1 MRLTSVFSDLRS
13 PMGFMSKST
22 EALRSITTAATL
34 SLTLF
39 AGGFFQPAM
48 AQTRSLPKANFN
60 NYSGAGNNLPNA
72 GGLSLQEGQ
81 DRPRGAPPEVYNP
94 GEPSLQHKLVRWES
108 RFMPLKVW
116 ISPGKKLSDKPISQ
130 INQTRPQEVLG
141 LLKSDP
147 GFSSLQQCAGWTPG
161 MNSAAQVGIEQWKEF
176 QNEGLF
182 AFDFVDDPTMA
193 NILLF
198 WSDGFTGDEG
208 TGGVSTGGNTVAV
221 LYDAN
226 EVRNREAASG
236 GQPLQGTPVIIE
248 LRADESFDKLQGRAA
263 HEFGHAL
270 GIKEHS
276 PFNQDLMCVN
286 GIVRQLSASD
296 KATIR
301 WLYHQR
307 TPLLMLPPVI
317 ARGGGGG
324 GYNASGGGGYSSSGG
339 GGPIGG
345 VYNASG
351 GGVSNSA
358 SGGSTY
364 RSPQNTGGAVQS
376 GGGGWVDRA
385 PGSQPTSTNS
395 PAAGGDDYQSGS
407 RPGGGYR
414 IPTSRPVKQSDSYDD
429 EVPSRP
435 DSRADRPGATR
446 DSGDR
451 KAKDRSDKEREA
463 RDKEHEKELRDKD
476 REKDREKKPKKRLEE
491 PRVVTPTAPDYDA
504 PKEKP
509 SEGY

>member
-1 MRLTSVFSDLRS
+1 
-13 PMGFMSKST
+13 MSKST

-39 AGGFFQPAM
+39 VAGFFQPTM
-48 AQTRSLPKANFN
+48 AQTRSLPKANFS
-60 NYSGAGNNLPNA
+60 NYSGNQSNLPNA

-81 DRPRGAPPEVYNP
+81 DRPRGAPAEVYNP

-141 LLKSDP
+141 LMKSDP
-147 GFSSLQQCAGWTPG
+147 SFSSLQQCAGWTPG
-161 MNSAAQVGIEQWKEF
+161 MSSAAAVGIEQWKEF
-176 QNEGLF
+176 QGEGLF
-182 AFDFVDDPTMA
+182 SFEFVEDPTLA

-208 TGGVSTGGNTVAV
+208 VGGVSTGGNTVAV

-226 EVRNREAASG
+226 EVRAKEAANG

-286 GIVRQLSASD
+286 GIVRQLSPSD

-301 WLYHQR
+301 WLYRQR

-317 ARGGGGG
+317 ARGGGA
-324 GYNASGGGGYSSSGG
+324 YGGGGAYNGG
-339 GGPIGG
+339 GG
-345 VYNASG
+345 NHSG
-351 GGVSNSA
+351 
-358 SGGSTY
+358 SGNYGQQGYS
-364 RSPQNTGGAVQS
+364 GAQ
-376 GGGGWVDRA
+376 GGGWADRA
-385 PGSQPTSTNS
+385 PGSQPQQGSPTSYN
-395 PAAGGDDYQSGS
+395 AASGGADEYQST
-407 RPGGGYR
+407 RPAGGYR
-414 IPTSRPVKQSDSYDD
+414 IPVSRPLKQTGDD
-429 EVPSRP
+429 YEDERPSHPEAR
-435 DSRADRPGATR
+435 
-446 DSGDR
+446 GDR
-451 KAKDRSDKEREA
+451 REAGTTHEQDKRKEERDREREKEREA
-463 RDKEHEKELRDKD
+463 RIRDRDKERNEKEK
-476 REKDREKKPKKRLEE
+476 EKKAKKNTEEYQQSSSPSGTSEYESPPPKS
-491 PRVVTPTAPDYDA
+491 
-504 PKEKP
+504 KP

>member
-1 MRLTSVFSDLRS
+1 
-13 PMGFMSKST
+13 MGFMSKST

-39 AGGFFQPAM
+39 GVGFFQPTV
-48 AQTRSLPKANFN
+48 AQTRSLPKANFS
-60 NYSGAGNNLPNA
+60 NYSGNQNNLPNA
-72 GGLSLQEGQ
+72 GGVSLQDGQ

-141 LLKSDP
+141 LMKSDP
-147 GFSSLQQCAGWTPG
+147 SFSSLQQCAGWTSG
-161 MNSAAQVGIEQWKEF
+161 MSSAAAVGIEQWKEF

-182 AFDFVDDPTMA
+182 SFEFVEDPTLA

-208 TGGVSTGGNTVAV
+208 VGGVSTGGNTVAV

-226 EVRNREAASG
+226 EVHSKEAANG

-286 GIVRQLSASD
+286 GIVRQLSPSD

-301 WLYHQR
+301 WLYRQR

-317 ARGGGGG
+317 ARSGGGYGGGGG
-324 GYNASGGGGYSSSGG
+324 AYNGGGNSHASPGNYAQQGSGAQG
-339 GGPIGG
+339 
-345 VYNASG
+345 
-351 GGVSNSA
+351 
-358 SGGSTY
+358 
-364 RSPQNTGGAVQS
+364 
-376 GGGGWVDRA
+376 GGGGWADRA
-385 PGSQPTSTNS
+385 PGSAQTQQGGSTSYNA
-395 PAAGGDDYQSGS
+395 AAGGSDEYQST
-407 RPGGGYR
+407 RPSGGYR
-414 IPTSRPVKQSDSYDD
+414 IPVSRPLKQADDSYED
-429 EVPSRP
+429 ERPSRP
-435 DSRADRPGATR
+435 EQ
-446 DSGDR
+446 
-451 KAKDRSDKEREA
+451 RSDRREATHEPENRKDERDRDREKEREA
-463 RDKEHEKELRDKD
+463 RNRDRDKERTEKEK
-476 REKDREKKPKKRLEE
+476 EKKAKKNTEDHRQGSTPASTSEYETPPPKSK
-491 PRVVTPTAPDYDA
+491 A
-504 PKEKP
+504 

>member
-1 MRLTSVFSDLRS
+1 
-13 PMGFMSKST
+13 MGFMSKST
-22 EALRSITTAATL
+22 EALRSITTAAAL

-39 AGGFFQPAM
+39 GVGFFQPAL

-60 NYSGAGNNLPNA
+60 NYSGAGTNLPNA

-141 LLKSDP
+141 LMKSDP
-147 GFSSLQQCAGWTPG
+147 SFSTLQQCAAWTPG
-161 MNSAAQVGIEQWKEF
+161 MSSAAQIGIEQWKEF
-176 QNEGLF
+176 QSEGLF
-182 AFDFVDDPTMA
+182 AFEFVDDPTLA

-198 WSDGFTGDEG
+198 WSDGFSGDEG

-276 PFNQDLMCVN
+276 PYNQDLMCVN
-286 GIVRQLSASD
+286 GIVRQLSPSD

-317 ARGGGGG
+317 ARGGGG
-324 GYNASGGGGYSSSGG
+324 YNPGAYGQASQNSGASS
-339 GGPIGG
+339 
-345 VYNASG
+345 
-351 GGVSNSA
+351 
-358 SGGSTY
+358 
-364 RSPQNTGGAVQS
+364 S

-385 PGSQPTSTNS
+385 PGSQPAYANPPVGSQPYGRP
-395 PAAGGDDYQSGS
+395 PAEGSDEYQAGRRS
-407 RPGGGYR
+407 GGGYR
-414 IPTSRPVKQSDSYDD
+414 IPVSRPVKQDD
-429 EVPSRP
+429 GPEDELPSRP
-435 DSRADRPGATR
+435 EPR
-446 DSGDR
+446 GDR
-451 KAKDRSDKEREA
+451 REAKHEPEERKEKERA
-463 RDKEHEKELRDKD
+463 KERVTERENRDKD
-476 REKDREKKPKKRLEE
+476 REREKDREKKSRRNSEE
-491 PRVVTPTAPDYDA
+491 LRPNHSQA
-504 PKEKP
+504 P
-509 SEGY
+509 SENEPPQPKDKASDGY